1 MSFPPKIK
9 PASIVNA
16 YLFYAKRLLQFENS
30 PIQTTRSLDDLVI
43 AASVCLCVKEAWQA
57 WLDELGRYL
66 NKPLKAF
73 SDLRLPENSS
83 HPEIALLLS
92 IHQAPENWLTDVL
105 RCLEPRVQTT
115 MALPESHSSEVL
127 GAEESVPGRINLIAL
142 ESGSLK
148 GDQIS
153 QQSKMDAAFFNRLLD
168 GFKDYIHQVR
178 ARQEEW

>member
-1 MSFPPKIK
+1 MSLPPKIK

-16 YLFYAKRLLQFENS
+16 YLFYAKKLLQFENS
-30 PIQTTRSLDDLVI
+30 PIKNTQNLDELVI
-43 AASVCLCVKEAWQA
+43 TATVCLCVKEAWQA

-73 SDLRLPENSS
+73 SDLRAPENSS

-92 IHQAPENWLTDVL
+92 IHQAPENWVADVL

-115 MALPESHSSEVL
+115 MAVPESHSSEVL
-127 GAEESVPGRINLIAL
+127 GAEASVPGRINLIAL
-142 ESGSLK
+142 EAGSLK
-148 GDQIS
+148 EGQIAS
-153 QQSKMDAAFFNRLLD
+153 PTKMDAAFFNRLLD
-168 GFKDYIHQVR
+168 AFKDYIHQVR